1 MNERLCC
8 KQFQGFPEKAQKLY
22 TSKTVI
28 TTTSSFAKESPES
41 LELIENNGL
50 TIILNPWGRKLSEE
64 ELKKFLEEY
73 RPVAMLAGTEPI
85 TRSALE
91 EAKSYLRVISRVGVG
106 WDNVDREF
114 AEQLG
119 ILVYRT
125 EGVLAQAVAE
135 LTIGLILSALRHISL
150 SDRLLRQGKWK
161 KTMGGLLSGKVVGI
175 IGFGNIGQRVGELI
189 TAFGAKVV
197 YYDPQ
202 SISVPWAHAVS
213 LPELLKQAEIITI
226 HASGTERILGTEELE
241 QICKSGVILI
251 NTARGELL
259 DEAALQACLLEGRV
273 SFACLDVFESEPYCG
288 SLCSLDNVVLTP
300 HLGSYAKEAR
310 VLMERTAVENL
321 LKGLHEVGVL

>member
-1 MNERLCC
+1 MTTIL
-8 KQFQGFPEKAQKLY
+8 
-22 TSKTVI
+22 
-28 TTTSSFAKESPES
+28 TTTTSFAKEASDI
-41 LELIENNGL
+41 IEPIKANGL
-50 TIILNPWGRKLSEE
+50 RLVVNPLNRKLSEE
-64 ELKKFLEEY
+64 ELARLLADYE
-73 RPVAMLAGTEPI
+73 PVGLLAGTEPI
-85 TRSALE
+85 TRAVLN
-91 EAKSYLRVISRVGVG
+91 AARGYLKIISRVGVG
-106 WDNVDREF
+106 WDNVDRE
-114 AEQLG
+114 AAQQMG
-119 ILVYRT
+119 IRVFRT

-150 SDRLLRQGKWK
+150 SDRLLRQGKWE

-175 IGFGNIGQRVGELI
+175 IGFGNIGQRAGELI

-226 HASGTERILGTEELE
+226 HASGTERILGTDELE

-321 LKGLHEVGVL
+321 LQGLYEVGVL

>member
-1 MNERLCC
+1 MTTIL
-8 KQFQGFPEKAQKLY
+8 
-22 TSKTVI
+22 
-28 TTTSSFAKESPES
+28 TTTTSFAKEASDI
-41 LELIENNGL
+41 IEPIKANGL
-50 TIILNPWGRKLSEE
+50 RLVVNPLNRKLSEE
-64 ELKKFLEEY
+64 ELARLLGDYK
-73 RPVAMLAGTEPI
+73 PVGLLAGTEPI
-85 TRSALE
+85 TRAVLN
-91 EAKSYLRVISRVGVG
+91 AARGYLKIISRVGVG
-106 WDNVDREF
+106 WDNVDRE
-114 AEQLG
+114 AAQQMG
-119 ILVYRT
+119 IRVYRT

-189 TAFGAKVV
+189 TAFGSKVV

>member
-1 MNERLCC
+1 MTTIL
-8 KQFQGFPEKAQKLY
+8 
-22 TSKTVI
+22 
-28 TTTSSFAKESPES
+28 TTTTSFAKEASDI
-41 LELIENNGL
+41 IEPIKANGL
-50 TIILNPWGRKLSEE
+50 RLVVNPLNRKLSEE
-64 ELKKFLEEY
+64 ELARLLADYE
-73 RPVAMLAGTEPI
+73 PVGLLAGTEPI
-85 TRSALE
+85 TRAVLN
-91 EAKSYLRVISRVGVG
+91 AARGYLKIISRVGVG
-106 WDNVDREF
+106 WDNVDRE
-114 AEQLG
+114 AAQQMG
-119 ILVYRT
+119 IRVFRT

-150 SDRLLRQGKWK
+150 SDRLLRQGKWE

-175 IGFGNIGQRVGELI
+175 IGFGNIGQRAGELI

-226 HASGTERILGTEELE
+226 HASGTERILGTDELE

-273 SFACLDVFESEPYCG
+273 SFAC
-288 SLCSLDNVVLTP
+288 
-300 HLGSYAKEAR
+300 SYAKEAR

-321 LKGLHEVGVL
+321 LQGLYEVGVL

>member
-1 MNERLCC
+1 VVNDLFYWLETATWILRGE
-8 KQFQGFPEKAQKLY
+8 QGM
-22 TSKTVI
+22 TVVLA
-28 TTTSSFAKESPES
+28 TTTSFAEEASDI
-41 LELIENNGL
+41 LEPIEAKGL
-50 TIILNPWGRKLSEE
+50 RLVVNPLNRKLSEE
-64 ELKKFLEEY
+64 ELARLLGDYK
-73 RPVAMLAGTEPI
+73 PVGLLAGTEPI
-85 TRSALE
+85 TRAVLD
-91 EAKSYLRVISRVGVG
+91 AARDYLKVISRVGVG
-106 WDNVDREF
+106 WDNVDR
-114 AEQLG
+114 AAAQQMG
-119 ILVYRT
+119 IRVYRT

-135 LTIGLILSALRHISL
+135 LTIGLMLSALRHIST
-150 SDRLLRQGKWK
+150 SDRLLRQGTWK

-189 TAFGAKVV
+189 TAFGAEVV

-202 SISVPWAHAVS
+202 PISVPWAHSVS

-226 HASGTERILGTEELE
+226 HASGTERILGAEELE

-310 VLMERTAVENL
+310 VLMERTAVESL
-321 LKGLHEVGVL
+321 LQGLSEVGVL